1 MWSVCL
7 ATLCYLAS
15 QLLSSPRAARS
26 PSMYKIAL
34 EQQAKLLDQLMGRE
48 RNLTESERDKV
59 KLHFSDPKV
68 DKYYLALGFSPHELF
83 KNTKSDLGL
92 WDLVCDEDCKRE
104 WDSLPQSEKNRCVR
118 AARTHPSGS
127 EPRSEARRGAARRS
141 S

>member
-1 MWSVCL
+1 
-7 ATLCYLAS
+7 
-15 QLLSSPRAARS
+15 
-26 PSMYKIAL
+26 MYKIAL

-118 AARTHPSGS
+118 WAIARTG
-127 EPRSEARRGAARRS
+127 AGAAQRGPPRRSAPRRS